1 LTARVELREGRPA
14 KIFFRGLYGR
24 VMTASGPWR
33 ISGDWWRED
42 AWQQEEWDLE
52 IRFEGGEAGGSAG
65 LAANVPASVHAI
77 APVPDAGVRMRAGLY
92 CVYYDAACRSWF
104 VRGMYD

>member
-1 LTARVELREGRPA
+1 VELREGRPA

-24 VMTASGPWR
+24 VVTASGPWR

-52 IRFEGGEAGGSAG
+52 IRFDGGDAG
-65 LAANVPASVHAI
+65 LHVNVPANVHAI
-77 APVPDAGVRMRAGLY
+77 APVQDVKAHMRAGLY
-92 CVYYDAACRSWF
+92 CVYYDGACRSWF

>member
-1 LTARVELREGRPA
+1 M

-24 VMTASGPWR
+24 VVTASGPWR
-33 ISGDWWRED
+33 TSGEWWRED

-52 IRFEGGEAGGSAG
+52 IAFEGGSAG
-65 LAANVPASVHAI
+65 VSASLHVNATANVRGI
-77 APVPDAGVRMRAGLY
+77 APVQDVKTHTRAGLY
-92 CVYYDAACRSWF
+92 CVYYDVACRSWF

>member
-1 LTARVELREGRPA
+1 
-14 KIFFRGLYGR
+14 
-24 VMTASGPWR
+24 MTASGPWK

-52 IRFEGGEAGGSAG
+52 IQFDGGDAGGSVPVNAPANMQVI
-65 LAANVPASVHAI
+65 AAVQ
-77 APVPDAGVRMRAGLY
+77 DAKVQMRAGLY
-92 CVYYDAACRSWF
+92 CVYYDGACRSWF

>member
-1 LTARVELREGRPA
+1 MA
-14 KIFFRGLYGR
+14 
-24 VMTASGPWR
+24 ASGPWK

-52 IRFEGGEAGGSAG
+52 IRFDGGDAGGSVSGIAS
-65 LAANVPASVHAI
+65 LHANVPANRHAI
-77 APVPDAGVRMRAGLY
+77 APVPDAKVTMRAGLY